1 MTDPVHHD
9 TSVSVVHH
17 DASVIVLTGGTGRRL
32 GGIDKATVEIEG
44 QTLLEHVLTALP
56 ADVSVLVAG
65 TPLPTSR
72 PVTFRR
78 EDPPLG
84 GPVAGI
90 NAALPAVTSDLVGV
104 IAVDM
109 PRAVP
114 VLQEMLGALAADTHA
129 DVALPVTSDGRQQP
143 LCSAWRAD
151 ALRDALSGLDTVDGA
166 AMRALLAPMHA
177 REVPLTPA
185 QEALLDDIDS
195 PQDLERVRSRMTG
208 GLSRVDGS
216 GSGVST

>member
-1 MTDPVHHD
+1 MTGPVHQDTSVIVVHHD
-9 TSVSVVHH
+9 TSV
-17 DASVIVLTGGTGRRL
+17 ILLTGGTARRL

-44 QTLLEHVLTALP
+44 QTLLEQVLTALP
-56 ADVSVLVAG
+56 ADVPVVVAG
-65 TPLPTSR
+65 PPLPTSR
-72 PVTFRR
+72 PVVFAQ

-90 NAALPAVTSDLVGV
+90 HAALSSITSAVVCV

-114 VLQEMLGALAADTHA
+114 VLQEMLDALAADSHA

-143 LCSAWRAD
+143 LCSAWRTS
-151 ALRDALSGLDTVDGA
+151 ALRAAISRLGTIDGA

-177 REVPLTPA
+177 REVSLTPA

-195 PQDLERVRSRMTG
+195 PRDLERVRSRLTG
-208 GLSRVDGS
+208 GISRADGS